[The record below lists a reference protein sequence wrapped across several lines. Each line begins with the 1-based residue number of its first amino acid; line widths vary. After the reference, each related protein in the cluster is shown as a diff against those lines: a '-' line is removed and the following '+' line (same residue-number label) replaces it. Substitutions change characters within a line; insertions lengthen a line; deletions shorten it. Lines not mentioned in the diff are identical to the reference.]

1 LVACLLYQK
10 FFLSGKANTL
20 EKLHWISNL
29 LLQNKT
35 VRRAAGAAPI
45 GVAKSRQTAW
55 SALCAAHASVGHSK
69 KSTILVNLYDSART
83 HFIQNS

>member
-1 LVACLLYQK
+1 LVARSLYQK
-10 FFLSGKANTL
+10 FFLSGKVNTL
-20 EKLHWISNL
+20 EKLHWMSNF
-29 LLQNKT
+29 LLQNKI

-45 GVAKSRQTAW
+45 RGAKSGQTAW
-55 SALCAAHASVGHSK
+55 AALCAAHAAVGHSK